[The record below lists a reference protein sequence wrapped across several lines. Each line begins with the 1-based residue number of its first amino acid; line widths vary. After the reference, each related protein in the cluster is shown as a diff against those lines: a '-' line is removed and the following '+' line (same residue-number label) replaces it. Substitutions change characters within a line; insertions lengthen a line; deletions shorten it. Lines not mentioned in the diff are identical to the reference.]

1 MPKQSTCVF
10 LGMHKGRVIQSTGS
24 WYKVK
29 TEVHVIESR
38 LPGKFRL
45 EEKEVTNP
53 IAVGDWVDISM
64 NDDNTGTIKKIHDR
78 KNYITRKATHGR
90 RGEHI
95 LVSNLDTAFVV
106 QSIRQPKLKEG
117 FIDRFL
123 VTCEAY
129 EVDASIIINK
139 MDLATEKALNYV
151 EDLSHLYESLG
162 YGVFITNALDSNS
175 LTPLKNNIKD
185 KTTAFIGPS
194 GVGKTSLLNAIDP
207 NYSEKVGAI
216 SNYSNKGKHTTTF
229 AKLIDIDNG
238 GFIVDTPGIREF
250 GLFNIEPWELSL
262 FFPEMLNARQKCKFS
277 TCTHLHEPGCA
288 VIKAFEEGKID
299 ARRYNS
305 YINMLESI
313 QS

>member
-29 TEVHVIESR
+29 TEVRVIESR

-106 QSIRQPKLKEG
+106 QSIKQPNFELRMNLFEEKEG
-117 FIDRFL
+117 RRKELPQTPRTF
-123 VTCEAY
+123 VSAY
-129 EVDASIIINK
+129 
-139 MDLATEKALNYV
+139 
-151 EDLSHLYESLG
+151 
-162 YGVFITNALDSNS
+162 
-175 LTPLKNNIKD
+175 
-185 KTTAFIGPS
+185 
-194 GVGKTSLLNAIDP
+194 
-207 NYSEKVGAI
+207 
-216 SNYSNKGKHTTTF
+216 
-229 AKLIDIDNG
+229 
-238 GFIVDTPGIREF
+238 
-250 GLFNIEPWELSL
+250 
-262 FFPEMLNARQKCKFS
+262 
-277 TCTHLHEPGCA
+277 
-288 VIKAFEEGKID
+288 
-299 ARRYNS
+299 
-305 YINMLESI
+305 
-313 QS
+313 